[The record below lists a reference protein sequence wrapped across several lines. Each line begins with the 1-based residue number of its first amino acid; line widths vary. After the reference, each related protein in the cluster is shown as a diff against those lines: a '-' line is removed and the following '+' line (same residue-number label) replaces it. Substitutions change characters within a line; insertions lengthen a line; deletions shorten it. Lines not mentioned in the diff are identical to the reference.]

1 MQKQKDQM
9 LRMED
14 SMEYNNS
21 KIYTF
26 TDLYVW
32 QESHKLVLMIYTV
45 TKKFPKEEI
54 FGITSQMRRSAVSI
68 TSNIAEGFARRSKK
82 EKLQFYTIARGSLIE
97 LESQLLVVRD
107 ILYIQTKE
115 FEEVYRQIEISHR
128 LLNAFINKTNDL

>member
-1 MQKQKDQM
+1 M